1 MSGVTKTVKSINH
14 YYLFV
19 SENIQISKKCL
30 NFHFSFHLN
39 RSPSSTLPIVL
50 SPAGH
55 PSRFSPRQNN
65 NSAVPNYPTTTIVQH
80 HYPPAVHQM
89 FSPNGNAYQYQPS
102 TSSNH
107 RHSVRLDSS
116 EADDENGGSRQPL
129 YANAPPKPKRL
140 NTSRDRE
147 SPSPERLVYQVPIFT
162 ILCTIPKS

>member
-1 MSGVTKTVKSINH
+1 MFRKIYKFQK
-14 YYLFV
+14 LFF
-19 SENIQISKKCL
+19 L
-30 NFHFSFHLN
+30 FFFFSFHLN

-50 SPAGH
+50 SPGGH
-55 PSRFSPRQNN
+55 PSRFSPRQNNNSSNN

-116 EADDENGGSRQPL
+116 EADDENGGGRQPL

-147 SPSPERLVYQVPIFT
+147 SPSPERLVYQVT
-162 ILCTIPKS
+162 NYLCLLLVQ